1 MKEAIT
7 SKWVTDEVFNEVIQ
21 KYIPE
26 QSSILDYGCGLGWAL
41 FEIANTIL
49 LEKGKDG
56 ILRGNKI
63 DDN

>member
-26 QSSILDYGCGLGWAL
+26 QSSILDYGCGHGWAL